1 MENVNC
7 FCVKHCWGNLYFE
20 YVCGPS
26 VGNSGGILCVWDP
39 RLFRKHNST
48 VSDYF
53 VAIQGEWIPS
63 AMKCFIISVYAPQDV
78 SEKKMLWN
86 YLNHVINTWTGE
98 TIIMG
103 DFNEV
108 RSKDERYGSIFNAY
122 SAAAFN
128 SFISSGGLR
137 EVPLGGCSFTWC
149 HKSGQ
154 KMSKLD
160 RFLISDGLLGS
171 CPNISAIT
179 LDRYLSDHR
188 PILLREVC
196 LDYGPTPFRFFHYWF
211 EWVGFDKFVE
221 DTWGDLSISD
231 SNAISKFMKK
241 LKCLKA
247 KIRLWIKE
255 KKESSKIQKSK
266 LKEMLSDIDTLIDNT
281 CVDQDLLNKR
291 SHVMHSVQDLEKLD
305 SLEVAQKAKIKWSI
319 EGDENSKYFHG
330 ILNKQRNQLAI
341 RGILSDGKWI
351 ESPNMVKSE
360 FLSHF
365 RDRFEKPPTSR
376 LLLDTKFPFKL
387 NLDQKEDLERTV
399 TKDEIKRAVWDCGMD
414 KSPGPDGF
422 TFGFYQRYWS
432 FLEKDVVDAVSYF
445 FNYGMFPKGANSSFI
460 ALIPKLQDA
469 KLVKDFRPISLIG
482 SLYKIIAKT
491 LANRLAGALGYIVN
505 EVQSAFVSNRQIL
518 DGPFILNELIHWCK
532 SKKKQTMIF
541 KVDFE
546 KAFDSVRWDYLDD
559 VLKHFGFGTKWR
571 SWIQNCLLSSRGSIL
586 VNGSPTS
593 EFQFYKGLK
602 QGDPLSPFL
611 FILIMESLHLS
622 FQKLVNEGLFKG
634 VHIDPSLQ
642 LSHLFYADDV
652 IFMGQWSESNIS
664 TIVHALNCF
673 HQASG
678 LRLNLH
684 KSKLVGIAVENEK
697 VIRAAENIGCLSL
710 KTPFP
715 YLGIKVG
722 GLMSR
727 LNSWDEVVDNLR
739 SRLSKWKMKT
749 LSIGGRLTLLKS
761 VLGSMPIYNM
771 SMFKIPSQVLKRMEA
786 IRCHFFNGAEPH
798 EKKMCWVK
806 WSRVLASKD
815 KGV

>member
-1 MENVNC
+1 MALQETKMETVNC
-7 FCVKHCWGNLYFE
+7 FCIKKCWGNLSFE

-26 VGNSGGILCVWDP
+26 VGNSGGILCIWDP
-39 RLFRKHNST
+39 RMFHKHNST

-53 VAIQGEWIPS
+53 VAIQGEWIPN
-63 AMKCFIISVYAPQDV
+63 AKKCLIISVYAPQEV
-78 SEKKMLWN
+78 SEKKLLWN
-86 YLNHVINTWTGE
+86 YLYHVISTWMGE

-108 RSKDERYGSIFNAY
+108 RSKDERYGSVFNAH

-128 SFISSGGLR
+128 SFISSGGLV

-149 HKSGQ
+149 HKAGQ

-160 RFLISDGLLGS
+160 RFLISNGLMGS

-196 LDYGPTPFRFFHYWF
+196 LDYGPIPFRFFHYWF
-211 EWVGFDKFVE
+211 EWEGFDKFVE
-221 DTWGDLSISD
+221 DTWSDLSIFD

-241 LKCLKA
+241 LKCLKE
-247 KIRLWIKE
+247 KIRLWTKE

-266 LKEMLSDIDTLIDNT
+266 LKGMLSDIDTLIDNK
-281 CVDQDLLNKR
+281 CVDQELLNKR
-291 SHVMHSVQDLEKLD
+291 SHVMHSLHDLEKLE
-305 SLEVAQKAKIKWSI
+305 SLEVAQKVKIKWSI
-319 EGDENSKYFHG
+319 EGDENSKYFRS
-330 ILNKQRNQLAI
+330 ILNKKRNQLAI
-341 RGILSDGKWI
+341 RGILSDGVWI
-351 ESPNMVKSE
+351 ESPSMVKNE

-365 RDRFEKPPTSR
+365 RDRFERPKYSR
-376 LLLDTKFPFKL
+376 LLLDTEFPFKL
-387 NLDQKEDLERTV
+387 DSDQKEYLERIV
-399 TKDEIKRAVWDCGMD
+399 TKEEIKRAVWDCGMD
-414 KSPGPDGF
+414 KSPGSDGF

-432 FLEKDVVDAVSYF
+432 MLEKDVVDVVSYF
-445 FNYGMFPKGANSSFI
+445 FNYGMFPKGGNSSFI

-491 LANRLAGALGYIVN
+491 LANRLVGVLGGIVN

-518 DGPFILNELIHWCK
+518 DGPFILNDLIHWCK

-546 KAFDSVRWDYLDD
+546 KAYDSVRWDYLDD
-559 VLKHFGFGTKWR
+559 VLNHFGFGIKWR
-571 SWIQNCLLSSRGSIL
+571 SCIQNCLQSSRGLIL

-593 EFQFYKGLK
+593 EFQFHKGLK
-602 QGDPLSPFL
+602 QGDPLSSFL

-622 FQKLVNEGLFKG
+622 FQKVAHEGLFKG
-634 VHIDPSLQ
+634 VIIGSSLQ

-652 IFMGQWSESNIS
+652 IFMGQWSDSNIT
-664 TIVHALNCF
+664 TIVHVLKCF

-678 LRLNLH
+678 LRINLH
-684 KSKLVGIAVENEK
+684 KCKLVGVAVENDK
-697 VIRAAENIGCLSL
+697 VIRVAEKIRCLTL
-710 KTPFP
+710 KTPFS

-727 LNSWDEVVDNLR
+727 INSWDEIVDSLY

-749 LSIGGRLTLLKS
+749 LLIGGRLTLLKS
-761 VLGSMPIYNM
+761 VLGSMPIYYM
-771 SMFKIPSQVLKRMEA
+771 SMFKVPSQVLK
-786 IRCHFFNGAEPH
+786 NG
-798 EKKMCWVK
+798 VY
-806 WSRVLASKD
+806 
-815 KGV
+815 